1 MRRLNK
7 IFMKQKTGFSS
18 VVIVAGGS
26 GTRMGRPKQMLPLGG
41 KPVLVRT
48 VEAFKNAPSVRQ
60 IVVVTPAENRAVLN
74 AYFSDLIY
82 ADAGSTRLESVKNG
96 FALTDPSA
104 QTVAVHD
111 GARPLVNPQHI
122 EACLVEAAAHGAA
135 VLAVPVKDTIKI
147 CKDGAVEK
155 TLDRSLLR
163 AAQTPQ
169 CYRREVLAEAL
180 AKFGAEKDATD
191 ESQLVEKTGVKVR
204 VVMSDYKNNKIT
216 TPEDLTFAEAL
227 VSENVQYRTG
237 FGFDLHRLEAGR
249 KLYLGGTEIPHTKG
263 FLGHSDGDLVL
274 HALCDAVLGALC
286 AGEIG
291 ILFPP
296 TDESIKGI
304 SSVTIAKK
312 VLEIVR
318 AHKAEIVHIDAT
330 VITQEPK
337 IKPHYDAVRK
347 SLSAVFEMPVENIS
361 FKSKSHEHVGEI
373 GRGEAAMCHA
383 VATVKI
389 TQ

>member
-60 IVVVTPAENRAVLN
+60 IIVVTPAENRAVLN

-122 EACLVEAAAHGAA
+122 EACLVEAVAHGAA

-155 TLDRSLLR
+155 TLDRSVLR

-191 ESQLVEKTGVKVR
+191 ESQLVEKTGVKVH

-318 AHKAEIVHIDAT
+318 AHKAEIVHMDAT

-389 TQ
+389 MQ

>member
-7 IFMKQKTGFSS
+7 IFMKQQTGFSS

-122 EACLVEAAAHGAA
+122 EACLVEAAAYGAA

-155 TLDRSLLR
+155 TLDRSVLR

>member
-1 MRRLNK
+1 
-7 IFMKQKTGFSS
+7 MKQQTGFSS

-60 IVVVTPAENRAVLN
+60 IIVVTPAENRAVLN

-155 TLDRSLLR
+155 TLDRSVLR

>member
-1 MRRLNK
+1 MEHEKL
-7 IFMKQKTGFSS
+7 GFSS

-26 GTRMGRPKQMLPLGG
+26 GSRMGRPKQMLPLAG
-41 KPVLVRT
+41 KPVLVHT
-48 VEAFKNAPSVRQ
+48 IEAFKNTPEIQ
-60 IVVVTPAENRAVLN
+60 EIVVVTPAENRATLEK
-74 AYFSDLIY
+74 YFTGLIFT
-82 ADAGSTRLESVKNG
+82 DPGQTRLESVKNG
-96 FALTDPSA
+96 FSKVSSQA
-104 QTVAVHD
+104 QVVAVHD

-122 EACLVEAAAHGAA
+122 TDCLQAANKDGAA
-135 VLAVPVKDTIKI
+135 VLAVPVKDTTKV
-147 CKDGAVEK
+147 GQNGFVTQ
-155 TLDRSLLR
+155 TLDRSSLW

-169 CYRREVLAEAL
+169 AYRREVLATAL
-180 AKFGAEKDATD
+180 EQFGHETNATD

-204 VVMSDYKNNKIT
+204 LVASSYQNNKIT
-216 TPEDLTFAEAL
+216 TPEDLIFAEAL
-227 VSENVQYRTG
+227 LTNHTMCRTG
-237 FGFDLHRLEAGR
+237 FGFDLHRLEPGR
-249 KLYLGGTEIPHTKG
+249 KFIVGGVEIAHTKG

-274 HALCDAVLGALC
+274 HALCDALLGALC

-318 AHKAEIVHIDAT
+318 EHRAQIVHLDAT
-330 VITQEPK
+330 IITQEPK
-337 IKPHYDAVRK
+337 IKPHYEAVRK
-347 SLSAVFEMPVENIS
+347 SLASIFEIPIENVS

-383 VATVKI
+383 VATVQI
-389 TQ
+389 NQ